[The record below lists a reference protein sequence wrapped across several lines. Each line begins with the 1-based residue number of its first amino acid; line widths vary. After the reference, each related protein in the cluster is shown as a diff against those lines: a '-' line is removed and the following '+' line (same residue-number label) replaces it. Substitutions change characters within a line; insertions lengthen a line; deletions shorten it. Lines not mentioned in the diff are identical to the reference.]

1 MLSINSISLSDG
13 EQSLKKA
20 EKLSDQYSKIND
32 ERETDMLLD
41 RKIAWGLLEGRHTSN
56 QGT

>member
-1 MLSINSISLSDG
+1 MLSINSISLSDA

-41 RKIAWGLLEGRHTSN
+41 MKIAWGLGR
-56 QGT
+56 